1 MNCIIPYTKEIPFNS
16 KIREIT
22 SISLEHEMN
31 INEGEILGNFIV
43 SGEYKAHEL
52 SVNKES
58 FEHVLPF
65 SIDLTERVIEDSI
78 NFNIT
83 DFSYEI
89 LNDNTLK
96 VMIEFTVEAEE
107 KEDEETEERDE
118 VFITPVEEIP
128 EEIEII
134 TPREEKLEEEE
145 VVEITPEEIEEVRE
159 LIEEKEDS
167 EIKEE
172 EKEIV
177 LEVKPESEVVVTPEK
192 EIERD
197 VASIEMVNETVSKAT
212 DTYKTYHIHIVKEN
226 ENLEMICE
234 MYKSSKST
242 LEEYNDLNEIVPG
255 DKLIIPEDD

>member
-16 KIREIT
+16 KIGEIT

-31 INEGEILGNFIV
+31 INEGEILGNFII
-43 SGEYKAHEL
+43 SGEYKSHEL
-52 SVNKES
+52 SVNKEP

-96 VMIEFTVEAEE
+96 VMIEFKVDAEELEE
-107 KEDEETEERDE
+107 KEEKEE
-118 VFITPVEEIP
+118 VFITPEEDMT

-134 TPREEKLEEEE
+134 VSRK
-145 VVEITPEEIEEVRE
+145 EIEEEIIEDKESEDRNLE
-159 LIEEKEDS
+159 IEEIPKTFIEEKEEVD
-167 EIKEE
+167 IKEE
-172 EKEIV
+172 GIIE
-177 LEVKPESEVVVTPEK
+177 L
-192 EIERD
+192 ERD
-197 VASIEMVNETVSKAT
+197 EESIEMVNETISKAT

-234 MYKSSKST
+234 KYKSSKET
-242 LEEYNDLNEIVPG
+242 LLEYNDLNEIVPG